1 MSELTTTPEQEI
13 HRAVARTRSGPKRFA
28 LHLAEMLVAM
38 LLGMLVLGG
47 AIEGVLQVLGTSLSD
62 APTSVSAAVM
72 AVTMTVP
79 MVGWMHYRGHSPQQ
93 SLEMAGAMVVPTGI
107 AIVLY
112 WLGSISAHG
121 VMIVQHVVMIPA
133 MVGVMLWRY
142 EHYSH

>member
-1 MSELTTTPEQEI
+1 MTELTTTPDQTTR
-13 HRAVARTRSGPKRFA
+13 RAGARIGNGPKRFA
-28 LHLAEMLVAM
+28 LHLAEMLIAM

-47 AIEGVLQVLGTSLSD
+47 AIEGVLQVIGTSLSD
-62 APTSVSAAVM
+62 APTSISAAVM

-79 MVGWMHYRGHSPQQ
+79 MVGWMHHRGHSVQD
-93 SLEMAGAMVVPTGI
+93 SVEMAGAMVGPTALAI
-107 AIVLY
+107 ALY

-121 VMIVQHVVMIPA
+121 VMLVQHVVMIPA

>member
-1 MSELTTTPEQEI
+1 MSELTTTQTHAAAASI
-13 HRAVARTRSGPKRFA
+13 RSGPKRFA
-28 LHLAEMLVAM
+28 LHLGEMLLAM

-47 AIEGVLQVLGTSLSD
+47 AVEGALQIVGTSLSA

-79 MVGWMHYRGHSPQQ
+79 MVGWMHYRGHRVRDSV
-93 SLEMAGAMVVPTGI
+93 EMAGSMVVPTAL
-107 AIVLY
+107 AIGLY

-121 VMIVQHVVMIPA
+121 VMLVQHVVMIPA

-142 EHYSH
+142 EHYSR